1 MQVSE
6 HFILQEFVPKFIFD
20 KWGEKS
26 IQFID
31 FRIVLFAELLRQN
44 MEQPIIINNWHK
56 VGTYQESGLRAFTSK
71 TGASMSQ
78 HKFGRAIDVKLLN
91 NSGNIIDKHSG
102 AILRTHVFENYALYK
117 HLITTTEADT
127 GSWAHFDCRYTGIDN
142 ILIVP
147 FQ

>member
-1 MQVSE
+1 MQVSN
-6 HFILQEFVPKFIFD
+6 HFILQEFVPKAIYD

-31 FRIVLFAELLRQN
+31 FRIVDFAELLRQN
-44 MEQPIIINNWHK
+44 IARPIVINNWHK
-56 VGTYQESGLRAFTSK
+56 GGIYQESGLRAFASK

-78 HKFGRAIDVKLLN
+78 HKFGRAIDPKLLDDK
-91 NSGNIIDKHSG
+91 GNIHKNSG
-102 AILRTHVFENYALYK
+102 AILRTHVFDHFDLYK

-127 GSWAHFDCRYTGIDN
+127 GSWGHFDCRYTGMDN

-147 FQ
+147 FPK